1 VIKVQLE
8 ALSTDPAQV
17 DTDIK
22 VLLMGIMILVLIYPH
37 TLDQIEMIF
46 KKRVLVE
53 KLDIDPVPV
62 VLDISVLVKKAI
74 I

>member
-1 VIKVQLE
+1 
-8 ALSTDPAQV
+8 
-17 DTDIK
+17 
-22 VLLMGIMILVLIYPH
+22 MGIMILVLIYPH